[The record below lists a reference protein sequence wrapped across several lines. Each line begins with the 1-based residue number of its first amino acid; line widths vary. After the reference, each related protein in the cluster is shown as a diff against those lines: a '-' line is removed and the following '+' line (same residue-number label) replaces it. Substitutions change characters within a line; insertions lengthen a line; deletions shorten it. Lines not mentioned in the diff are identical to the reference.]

1 MPMVV
6 FCYLVLVVYVTAN
19 ITKVPPTT
27 VKDTHFTL
35 IVARTTDNTIIYQNL
50 Y

>member
-1 MPMVV
+1 MVV
-6 FCYLVLVVYVTAN
+6 FSMTLVN

-27 VKDTHFTL
+27 VKDTHFYCVV
-35 IVARTTDNTIIYQNL
+35 VARTTDKTIL